1 MTGTCIVS
9 LVIETVRYTYRL
21 RPGVQA
27 ERALLA
33 EWGRC
38 RFLWNEAVHMQKT
51 SQRPT
56 MCGLSKL
63 LTEARGR
70 FAWLREG
77 SQVAQQQTLRNYSQS
92 LNHSF
97 KVKARG
103 RPKFKARKEAF
114 PSLDYTTRGFSI
126 RDGRL
131 RLPAGVSIPVV
142 WSRELP
148 SDPSSVRVYQHS
160 LGYWY
165 VSFVVRRE
173 VEEASE
179 VAGSIGIDWGVTT
192 TATTTNPA
200 YDLPYLGH
208 RKRCAAELAKA
219 QRKMS
224 RRHRKGT
231 AASSGYKRAKRA
243 TAKLHQ
249 KAANQNKHAGRIWA
263 KSVVDNHQVIAV
275 EDFKPVFLAKSTM
288 ARKSAD
294 AAIGAAKAELI
305 ERGLRAGRTVVLVPP
320 AFTTMT
326 CSLCGVRAKQ
336 RLGLGER
343 TFLCWN
349 CGFTDSRDR
358 NAARVILAT
367 GERIRAGVDDV
378 RHLLPPLGDVAGAV
392 RVRNPPASAM
402 GKR

>member
-1 MTGTCIVS
+1 MF

-38 RFLWNEAVHMQKT
+38 RFLWNEAVHQQK
-51 SQRPT
+51 SGRRPT
-56 MCGLSKL
+56 LCGLSKL
-63 LTEARGR
+63 LTEARDR

-77 SQVAQQQTLRNYSQS
+77 SQVAQQQMLRNYSQS

-97 KVKARG
+97 KVKGRG
-103 RPKFKARKEAF
+103 RPKLKARKRAF

-131 RLPAGVSIPVV
+131 RLPSGVSVPVV
-142 WSRELP
+142 WSRDLP
-148 SDPSSVRVYQHS
+148 SDPSSVRVYQDS
-160 LGYWY
+160 LGHWFA
-165 VSFVVRRE
+165 SFVVRRDVEAAAE
-173 VEEASE
+173 VE
-179 VAGSIGIDWGVTT
+179 GSIGIDWGVPA
-192 TATTTNPA
+192 TATTTDPI

-224 RRHRKGT
+224 RRYRRGPT
-231 AASSGYKRAKRA
+231 TSNGYKHAKREA
-243 TAKLHQ
+243 AKLHQ
-249 KAANQNKHAGRIWA
+249 KAANQNKHAGRVWA
-263 KSVVDNHQVIAV
+263 KAVVDNHQLIAV
-275 EDFKPVFLAKSTM
+275 EDFKPVFLTKSTM

-294 AAIGAAKAELI
+294 AAIGAAKRELV
-305 ERGLRAGRTVVLVPP
+305 ERGTRAGRTVVMVPP
-320 AFTTMT
+320 AYTTMT
-326 CSLCGVRAKQ
+326 CSECGVRAKQ

-343 TFLCWN
+343 TFKCEH
-349 CGFTDSRDR
+349 CGFSAGRDM

-378 RHLLPPLGDVAGAV
+378 RHLLPPLGDVVGAV
-392 RVRNPPASAM
+392 RARNPPASAV
-402 GKR
+402 GNR